1 MNATKVSSV
10 FVLFLGLSLLTAA
23 GARAQGLPAAAV
35 VAEAA
40 AELNQADKP
49 DAAPNPTD
57 SAPPQEGTTPGL
69 NGTDLAPAE
78 LGLLVAEADRLLEA
92 NDVSNWVILLAS
104 LAVALLAGRILA
116 AVFNWLGRRL
126 QARGWRGRRHLFV
139 SLVGPANLFVS
150 TLGLQFGLANLKMS
164 PAAATFSTKLILLFY
179 AIAVIWYAWNVAKLI
194 EFLIRRLAGRTESP
208 LDQQLAPLVART
220 VQWVLL
226 IIGALYVAKTVF
238 GQDIGAWLAG
248 LGIAGLAV
256 SLAAQD
262 SLKNL
267 FGSITLLLDRPFRIG
282 QRIAYAGYDGTV
294 EEIGFRSTKLRTLK
308 GNLVNIPNSK
318 IVNDPIENVG
328 LRPTIQRVINVT
340 ITYDTPRAKVQQAV
354 TLLRNILAEDGIREP
369 IHPTVNGEGFP
380 PRVFFNEFN
389 ADSLNLFVIYWYAPP
404 VWWDYMAHAEKLNF
418 RILEEFEKAGI
429 DFAFP
434 TRTLYLAD
442 DPKRRLKVEML
453 GSGG

>member
-1 MNATKVSSV
+1 MKSTRRSV
-10 FVLFLGLSLLTAA
+10 FVLFAALSLLAA
-23 GARAQGLPAAAV
+23 PGAQAQGQPAAAV

-40 AELNQADKP
+40 AELNQTDKTE
-49 DAAPNPTD
+49 PTA
-57 SAPPQEGTTPGL
+57 SPHSPT
-69 NGTDLAPAE
+69 NLAPAE
-78 LGLLVAEADRLLEA
+78 LSLLVAEADQLWE
-92 NDVSNWVILLAS
+92 SNGPENWLILLVS
-104 LAVALLAGRILA
+104 LALALFAGRILA
-116 AVFNWLGRRL
+116 AVLGWLGRRL

-139 SLVGPANLFVS
+139 SMSGPGNLLLL

-164 PAAATFSTKLILLFY
+164 PTLETLSGKLILFFY
-179 AIAVIWYAWNVAKLI
+179 AIAVIWYATNLTRLLEV
-194 EFLIRRLAGRTESP
+194 LIRRLAGRTESP
-208 LDQQLAPLVART
+208 LDEQLAPLVART
-220 VQWVLL
+220 AQWILL

-267 FGSITLLLDRPFRIG
+267 FGSITILLDRPFRIG

-328 LRPTIQRVINVT
+328 LRPSIQRVINVT

-369 IHPTVNGEGFP
+369 IHPTINGEFFP

-389 ADSLNLFVIYWYAPP
+389 ADSLNLLVVYWYAPP
-404 VWWDYMAHAEKLNF
+404 DWWSYMAHAEKLNF

-434 TRTLYLAD
+434 TQTLYLAD
-442 DPKRRLKVEML
+442 DPKRRLKLEML

>member
-1 MNATKVSSV
+1 MRPMKNKSLSA
-10 FVLFLGLSLLTAA
+10 FVLFLGLVLLVVSVA
-23 GARAQGLPAAAV
+23 GAQGLPGGAG

-40 AELNQADKP
+40 TESAQAGQDSASASPQKGQPPGQPASHAASAELN
-49 DAAPNPTD
+49 
-57 SAPPQEGTTPGL
+57 
-69 NGTDLAPAE
+69 
-78 LGLLVAEADRLLEA
+78 LLVAEADQLWEA
-92 NDVSNWVILLAS
+92 NDLGNWLTLLVS
-104 LAVALLAGRILA
+104 LALALLAGRILA
-116 AVFNWLGRRL
+116 SILNWLSRRM
-126 QARGWRGRRHLFV
+126 QTRGWRGRRHVFV
-139 SLVGPANLFVS
+139 SLIGPANLALL
-150 TLGLQFGLANLKMS
+150 TLGLHFGLANLKTS
-164 PAAATFSTKLILLFY
+164 PTLEAFCFKLVQFLY
-179 AIAVIWYAWNVAKLI
+179 AIAVIWYASNVSKLL
-194 EFLIRRLAGRTESP
+194 EELIRRLAGRTESP

-220 VQWVLL
+220 VQWVIV
-226 IIGALYVAKTVF
+226 IIGALYVARTVF

-267 FGSITLLLDRPFRIG
+267 FGSITILLDRPFRIG

-318 IVNDPIENVG
+318 IVNDPIENIG
-328 LRPTIQRVINVT
+328 LRPTIQRVLNLT
-340 ITYDTPRAKVQQAV
+340 ITFDTPRTKVQQAV

-369 IHPTVNGEGFP
+369 IHPAVDGNSFP
-380 PRVFFNEFN
+380 PRVFFSEFN
-389 ADSLNLFVIYWYAPP
+389 PDGLNLFIIYWYAPP
-404 VWWDYMAHAEKLNF
+404 DWWDYMTHAEKLNF

-434 TRTLYLAD
+434 TRRLYLAD
-442 DPKRRLKVEML
+442 DPKRRLKIDMPS